1 MAPFGGGLLQIIAYG
16 AQDDYFTQYERE
28 PEIDHIC
35 NVKIV
40 TNRHYHNIEIVEIF
54 WINITDDMKIEQYE
68 YDKLFKDFN
77 KAKLIKLDDEFNVK
91 INLENSENINKL
103 KLYLSKVV
111 KLETYVTNN
120 KRNSDKK
127 MKNKIKNKNF
137 VMNKNINKNVEKKL
151 NKCIKYNN
159 NRKHG

>member
-1 MAPFGGGLLQIIAYG
+1 MAPFGGGLLQLVAYG
-16 AQDDYFTQYERE
+16 AQDGYFTQYERE
-28 PEIDHIC
+28 PEFDHIC

-103 KLYLSKVV
+103 KLYSSKVV
-111 KLETYVTNN
+111 KLETDVTNN
-120 KRNSDKK
+120 KRNGDKK
-127 MKNKIKNKNF
+127 MKNKNK
-137 VMNKNINKNVEKKL
+137 NKNVEK
-151 NKCIKYNN
+151 N
-159 NRKHG
+159 